1 MHKRAQHTLQLERKG
16 NNMSDQMHWQ
26 RTNAK

>member
-1 MHKRAQHTLQLERKG
+1 MHKRAQHTLKLERKG
-16 NNMSDQMHWQ
+16 NNMFDQMLRQ

>member
-1 MHKRAQHTLQLERKG
+1 MHKRVQHTLQLERKG
-16 NNMSDQMHWQ
+16 NNTYNQMHRQ